1 MQGRRVIPLV
11 MIALAILLAPGV
23 VWGQGTFTAI
33 DYPGGNLTVA
43 QGINPRGDIV
53 GYYRNPDG
61 AYHAFLLDHGVY
73 ARIDYPNAAYTD
85 AWAINAAG
93 DIVGSYTDVD
103 GATHGYLL
111 RRGRFTSFDVPAALF
126 TAGFGINAEG
136 DIVGH
141 FGAPPAGKMNGFLLR
156 NGTFSTYDYPDPN
169 LMTCGM
175 GINAGEDT
183 IVGHYQVGTL
193 VHGFVLSEGVFTT
206 LDIPG
211 AKTTQP
217 YGINPEGD
225 IVGFY
230 VEAANGKVHGF
241 YRDPS
246 GATSRIDVPGAAKTW
261 VRRNNP
267 QGDMVGNYLDAAGVT
282 HGFLFTAR

>member
-1 MQGRRVIPLV
+1 M
-11 MIALAILLAPGV
+11 
-23 VWGQGTFTAI
+23 
-33 DYPGGNLTVA
+33 
-43 QGINPRGDIV
+43 
-53 GYYRNPDG
+53 
-61 AYHAFLLDHGVY
+61 LDHGVY

-103 GATHGYLL
+103 GAAHGYLL

-206 LDIPG
+206 RDDTSVLSPHRTFLLHSASSAVAGPNPGKGTIP
-211 AKTTQP
+211 
-217 YGINPEGD
+217 
-225 IVGFY
+225 
-230 VEAANGKVHGF
+230 
-241 YRDPS
+241 
-246 GATSRIDVPGAAKTW
+246 
-261 VRRNNP
+261 
-267 QGDMVGNYLDAAGVT
+267 AGGVK
-282 HGFLFTAR
+282 